1 MGLYSDIIEP
11 KISEWRTGERLPVV
25 PVVPLRGVIGH
36 MGPMRRGLTLE
47 SLADTLD
54 RAFKRKHIKA
64 VALAINSP
72 GGSPVQS
79 ALIAKRIRHLAD
91 ENNVKALAFCEDVA
105 ASGGYWLAAAADEI
119 FVDENSIIGSIGV
132 ISASFGF
139 TEAIK
144 RLGVER
150 RLYTAGE
157 NKSFLDPFLPE
168 KAEDVARLKDVQLD
182 MHASFKTYVTARR
195 AGKLADDPAIFSGAF
210 WTGTKGVALGL
221 ADGTGELRE
230 TLRQRFGD
238 KVRMPVC
245 KPQRSWFSR
254 RFGGAST
261 AADPGVWADS
271 ALAAV
276 EERLIWDRYRL

>member
-1 MGLYSDIIEP
+1 M
-11 KISEWRTGERLPVV
+11 
-25 PVVPLRGVIGH
+25 
-36 MGPMRRGLTLE
+36 
-47 SLADTLD
+47 
-54 RAFKRKHIKA
+54 
-64 VALAINSP
+64 
-72 GGSPVQS
+72 
-79 ALIAKRIRHLAD
+79 
-91 ENNVKALAFCEDVA
+91 
-105 ASGGYWLAAAADEI
+105 
-119 FVDENSIIGSIGV
+119 